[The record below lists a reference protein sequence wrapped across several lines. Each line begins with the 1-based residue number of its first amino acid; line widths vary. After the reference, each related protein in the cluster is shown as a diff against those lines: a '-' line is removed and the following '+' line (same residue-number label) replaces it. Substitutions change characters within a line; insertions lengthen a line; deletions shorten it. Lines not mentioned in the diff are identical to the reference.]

1 MSKYDGPSFYKKNH
15 SKIEDLNKKQD
26 ESQSDH
32 KFKDNYRQSLPS
44 NVRTRDE
51 IKENALDYME
61 TPSRTNEATN
71 KTNSDNRFQSKK
83 IPASLQKLDGWR
95 QTSKDQEVV
104 SEIEER
110 LQKEADSYLLF
121 ADETEAVEK
130 TEKTQKKRK
139 RQKEKRSVFKNERI
153 QADIDPETK
162 KKVKRV
168 HEKTS
173 SDLSKPTAGL
183 HRSLSNIMDDDQKA
197 LKNGKDNLNSLFND
211 D

>member
-26 ESQSDH
+26 QAPADDTFE
-32 KFKDNYRQSLPS
+32 DNYRQSFPGS
-44 NVRTRDE
+44 VRTRDE

-61 TPSRTNEATN
+61 TPSGNQKETD
-71 KTNSDNRFQSKK
+71 KTNNENRFRSKK

-95 QTSKDQEVV
+95 QTSKDQETV

-110 LQKEADSYLLF
+110 LEKDADSYLLF
-121 ADETEAVEK
+121 ADAREEPKETKVRP
-130 TEKTQKKRK
+130 KKR
-139 RQKEKRSVFKNERI
+139 QQAKRSVFKNERI
-153 QADIDPETK
+153 QADVDPETK
-162 KKVKRV
+162 KKVERV
-168 HEKTS
+168 QEKTS